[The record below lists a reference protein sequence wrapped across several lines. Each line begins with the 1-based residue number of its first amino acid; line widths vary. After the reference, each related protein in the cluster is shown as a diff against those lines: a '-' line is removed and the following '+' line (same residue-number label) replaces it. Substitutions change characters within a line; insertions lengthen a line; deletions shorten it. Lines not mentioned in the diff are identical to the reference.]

1 MAHLLI
7 VDDEP
12 AVTSVLG
19 AFFERKGGHTV
30 VRAHGGLEGVEL
42 FIQDRPDL
50 VLLDLRMPDMS
61 GFEVLQRIREFDPM
75 VVIITAHGDI
85 PVAVEAM
92 KNGAEN
98 FLVKPVD
105 LPQLSTVAERAL
117 EKSRLRRLNTML
129 RTNEFSSATT
139 PLLGQSPIMQ
149 EVGKQMELLA
159 ASDKTP
165 GLLIGEPG
173 TGKGRIAQ
181 LIHSLSARGRNTFRE
196 VTCGAFPNTQALES
210 ELFGHERDAF
220 DSAFDTKAGCFEL
233 ARGGT
238 VFLDEIT
245 DVHMELQPKILR
257 VLDGRTIRRI
267 GGLQDISTDVRIL
280 AATSRD
286 LIAELG
292 ENRFREDLYYRLNII
307 PVYLPPL
314 RARTRED
321 LIGLIAQTLAEIHL
335 DMSDAPNVVSDEA
348 LEILLMYGWPGNV
361 RELRNVLEHALVL
374 ACGAPRVRPEH
385 LPADVRNAWG
395 TPVAKHAPKTL
406 LELERDYI
414 SQMLRMHKL
423 NRTRA
428 AKELG
433 ISRQTLIKKIKEFG
447 LLFRPGM

>member
-12 AVTSVLG
+12 AITSVLG

-30 VRAHGGLEGVEL
+30 TRAHGGLEGIEL

-61 GFEVLQRIREFDPM
+61 GFEVLQRIREFDPI

-105 LPQLSTVAERAL
+105 LPQLSTVTERAL
-117 EKSRLRRLNTML
+117 EKSRLRRLNTMF
-129 RTNEFSSATT
+129 RTRNGSSSAI

-149 EVGKQMELLA
+149 EVGKQIELLA

-165 GLLIGEPG
+165 GLLMGESG

-181 LIHSLSARGRNTFRE
+181 LIHSLSARGRKPFRE
-196 VTCGAFPNTQALES
+196 VSCGAFSNTQSLES

-220 DSAFDTKAGCFEL
+220 DGAFDTKAGCFEL

-245 DVHMELQPKILR
+245 AVHMELQPKILH

-267 GGLQDISTDVRIL
+267 GGLQDIRTDVRIL
-280 AATSRD
+280 AATSED
-286 LIAELG
+286 LAEEL
-292 ENRFREDLYYRLNII
+292 EAHRVREDLYYRLNII

-321 LIGLIAQTLAEIHL
+321 LTSLIVQTIAEMHP
-335 DMSDAPNVVSDEA
+335 DMSEAPDVVSDDT
-348 LEILLMYGWPGNV
+348 WKS
-361 RELRNVLEHALVL
+361 
-374 ACGAPRVRPEH
+374 C
-385 LPADVRNAWG
+385 
-395 TPVAKHAPKTL
+395 
-406 LELERDYI
+406 
-414 SQMLRMHKL
+414 
-423 NRTRA
+423 
-428 AKELG
+428 
-433 ISRQTLIKKIKEFG
+433 
-447 LLFRPGM
+447 